1 MKKTINFLATFGI
14 FILVTQFYVLK
25 PKPTIAQTPTNEP
38 NLKQL
43 DDVELNR
50 KQPNNP
56 NNNKP
61 NRQQQNN
68 EQLIREGLRREQPSN
83 NQVEREE
90 QNLHNNESSP
100 EGLNRE
106 DIKEDNQLERESRS
120 FEEHRDQKPKIR
132 DVKAP
137 NYGAGSVP
145 AQPPADEA
153 EIKF

>member
-1 MKKTINFLATFGI
+1 MNKTINFL
-14 FILVTQFYVLK
+14 VTCTVFVLAIQSYAK
-25 PKPTIAQTPTNEP
+25 SETTIVQTPTNEP

-50 KQPNNP
+50 KQPNN
-56 NNNKP
+56 NKP
-61 NRQQQNN
+61 NREQQNN
-68 EQLIREGLRREQPSN
+68 EELIREGLRREQPSN
-83 NQVEREE
+83 HQIEREE
-90 QNLHNNESSP
+90 QNLHNNNGSSQ
-100 EGLNRE
+100 GLNRE
-106 DIKEDNQLERESRS
+106 DIKEDNQLERESGT
-120 FEEHRDQKPKIR
+120 FEEHRSQKPKIR